1 MIQVLYKF
9 LPTISHQIKLMIQT
23 KTTLLI
29 QFKITPLFYLHLIL
43 MSQNHLKHTHLPVK
57 IMTHLPF
64 HLNSQLKFTLI
75 ILINKALLI
84 HNTLIQ
90 SIFKHQLHH
99 HLMKYKLQL
108 ILQLKVIQSKM
119 SKLV

>member
-1 MIQVLYKF
+1 MIQTSYKF
-9 LPTISHQIKLMIQT
+9 QPTISPHIKLMIQT
-23 KTTLLI
+23 KTSLMV

-43 MSQNHLKHTHLPVK
+43 MSHNYLKHKHPLVK
-57 IMTHLPF
+57 IMTHLLF
-64 HLNSQLKFTLI
+64 HFNSQLKFTYM
-75 ILINKALLI
+75 ILLNKALLI

-99 HLMKYKLQL
+99 HLLKYKLQL
-108 ILQLKVIQSKM
+108 IFQLKVIQYKM